1 MSQSPQ
7 ILARVY
13 RGEAVEAVH
22 YGAIAV
28 VDGEGRLTH
37 AVGDP
42 YEPFMTRSAIKPFQ
56 LMPLL
61 VSGAADHYGFTPRQL
76 AVMCGSHTG
85 SNDHHEVVSSNLD
98 LSHSGPENLLCGC
111 HWPLGMQLAKQYPLD
126 GEDKDPVRHNCSGKH
141 SGFLA
146 QTRFLGD
153 DVEEYLNP
161 DSRTQQMAKRT
172 LSEFCEY
179 PADKMPTGTDGC
191 SAPNWPLP
199 LFNLALGFKKLAN
212 GQADAGVSSE
222 VLNRIRT
229 AMTTFPEMVS
239 GEKRLDL
246 DLARSF
252 SPRLI
257 CKVGAESIEGIGL
270 SDPPLGIAVKIHD
283 GNQRALGAVCVA
295 VLIQLGII
303 ENISDYPLLV
313 RHECPE
319 IRNYR
324 DLLTGH
330 VKTDFELREV

>member
-1 MSQSPQ
+1 MSKSPE

-13 RGEAVEAVH
+13 RGDAVEAVH

-28 VDGEGRLTH
+28 VNGKGRLTH

-42 YEPFMTRSAIKPFQ
+42 HEPFMTRSSIKPFQ

-85 SNDHHEVVSSNLD
+85 GDDHHRVVSSNLGLAD
-98 LSHSGPENLLCGC
+98 CGPENLRCGC
-111 HWPLGMQLAKQYPLD
+111 HWPLGMQTDKKYPLD
-126 GEDKDPVRHNCSGKH
+126 GEDQDPVRHNCSGKH

-146 QTRFLGD
+146 LTRFFGD

-161 DSRTQQMAKRT
+161 ASRTQQMAKRI
-172 LSEFCEY
+172 LSDFCAY
-179 PADKMPTGTDGC
+179 PVEKMPTGTDGC

-199 LFNLALGFKKLAN
+199 PYNLALGFMKLAN
-212 GQADAGVSSE
+212 RQADAGVSAEILS
-222 VLNRIRT
+222 RIRG
-229 AMTTFPEMVS
+229 AMTTYPEMVS

-270 SDPPLGIAVKIHD
+270 SDPPLGIAVKIYD
-283 GNQRALGAVCVA
+283 GNQRALGAVCVS
-295 VLIQLGII
+295 VLKQLGII
-303 ENISDYPLLV
+303 ENIEGFPLLI
-313 RHECPE
+313 RHKRPE

-324 DLLTGH
+324 DFLTGH
-330 VKTDFELREV
+330 IETEFELREV